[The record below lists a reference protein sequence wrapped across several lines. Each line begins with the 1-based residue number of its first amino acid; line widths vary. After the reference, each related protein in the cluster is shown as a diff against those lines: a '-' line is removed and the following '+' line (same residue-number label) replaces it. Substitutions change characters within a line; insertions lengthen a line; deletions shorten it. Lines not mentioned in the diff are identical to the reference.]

1 MGLMKLF
8 SKAAALAT
16 LLLSLNANADLITVE
31 FQITNYNSE
40 MGTFT
45 GVDID
50 NNDLLTFDELTDF
63 DWSSISFGHFITNVS
78 DLAGFGDFN
87 ILTNTWIPNG
97 TSWVNSS
104 DNAYFT
110 WNNRSS
116 SVNSSWGPNINI
128 LSTTVVPSGNSVS
141 VPEPSTLAI
150 FCLSVMG
157 LVLRKAKK

>member
-40 MGTFT
+40 VGTFT

-50 NNDLLTFDELTDF
+50 NNALLTFDELTDF
-63 DWSSISFGHFITNVS
+63 DWSSIAFGHFLTNVS
-78 DLAGFGDFN
+78 DLTDFGDFN
-87 ILTNTWIPNG
+87 LLTNTWIPNG
-97 TSWVNSS
+97 TSWVNSA

-110 WNNRSS
+110 RNNRSS
-116 SVNSSWGPNINI
+116 SVNSSWGPDINI

-141 VPEPSTLAI
+141 VPEPSALAI
-150 FCLSVMG
+150 
-157 LVLRKAKK
+157 LVSAYSH

>member
-63 DWSSISFGHFITNVS
+63 DWSSIAFGHFITNVS

-97 TSWVNSS
+97 TSWLNST

-110 WNNRSS
+110 WNDRAN
-116 SVNSSWGPNINI
+116 SVNSSWAEVSIV
-128 LSTTVVPSGNSVS
+128 STSVVPNGNSVS